1 MLETLKK
8 YAARLKRE
16 IGIYRGI
23 AHDPRTPWEAKLLL
37 GLGLGYLALPF
48 DLIPDWIPVLGLL
61 DDVLI
66 VPGLV
71 ILALKMVPKD
81 VIQEHRNQQLSRA

>member
-23 AHDPRTPWEAKLLL
+23 ARDPRTPWPAKLLL
-37 GLGLGYLALPF
+37 GLALGYLALPF
-48 DLIPDWIPVLGLL
+48 DLIPDWIPMLGWL

-71 ILALKMVPKD
+71 LLALKIIPAD
-81 VIQEHRNQQLSRA
+81 VIQEHRNQQQ